1 MIRTD
6 LKTVELF
13 AGIGGFRI
21 AADAVGLKTLWANDI
36 SPKAAK
42 VYRSRFGSEELHEGD
57 IHEYIDDVPEHDVL
71 TAGFP
76 CQPFSSAGRK
86 QGFRD
91 PRGHAFGA
99 VVEILG
105 RHRPRFFVLE
115 NVKRLLSMES
125 GIHFATVLASLTKL
139 GYSVEWR
146 LLNAMQLGLA
156 QNRQRVLIIGVR
168 DSVPSLQL
176 PPILLAT
183 PNELADLGEREY
195 ANLIQPEFWRHM
207 DNGVKRYL
215 DWGIAKDSCFF
226 TANLDCFSDA
236 MPPVY
241 LHQVLQE
248 EVGMEFD
255 FTDNTLSR
263 IQDSGEI
270 NRFCQG
276 VQLRFNQG
284 GGARMGYTVFGTEG
298 VSPTLTGS
306 TSRHYERYEIKGR
319 YRRLTNI
326 EYARL
331 QGFPDT
337 HCNAVSTYDQ
347 YNLLGN
353 AVPPPLVKW
362 TFGKLFSPPQTLLP
376 LIASRQL
383 CLL

>member
-6 LKTVELF
+6 LTTVELF
-13 AGIGGFRI
+13 AGIGGFRL
-21 AADAVGLKTLWANDI
+21 AADAAGLKTLWANDV

-42 VYRSRFGSEELHEGD
+42 VYRSRFGGDELHEGD
-57 IHEYIDDVPEHDVL
+57 IRKYIEDVPKHDVL

-76 CQPFSSAGRK
+76 CQPFSSAGKK

-99 VVEILG
+99 VIEIL
-105 RHRPRFFVLE
+105 RSRLPRFFVLE

-125 GIHFATVLASLTKL
+125 GSHFSTVLASLTAL

-146 LLNAMQLGLA
+146 LLNAMHLGLA
-156 QNRQRVLIIGVR
+156 QNRQRVVIVGVQ
-168 DSVPSLQL
+168 DHIPSLQL
-176 PPILLAT
+176 PPIMLAAST
-183 PNELADLGEREY
+183 ELAGLGERRF
-195 ANLIQPEFWRHM
+195 ASLLQPEHWWQIA
-207 DNGVKRYL
+207 DGVKRYL
-215 DWGIAKDSCFF
+215 DWGVAKDGCFF
-226 TANLDCFSDA
+226 TATLDHLSDA
-236 MPPVY
+236 MSPVH

-248 EVGMEFD
+248 EVGPEFD
-255 FTDNTLSR
+255 FTENTLSR
-263 IQDSGEI
+263 LRESGEV
-270 NRFCQG
+270 NRFYQG
-276 VQLRFNQG
+276 VQILFNQG

-306 TSRHYERYEIKGR
+306 TSRHYERYEINGR

-337 HCNAVSTYDQ
+337 HCDAVSVYDQ
-347 YNLLGN
+347 YSLLGN
-353 AVPPPLVKW
+353 AVPPPLAAW
-362 TFGKLFSPPQTLLP
+362 TFGRLFSAQQALLP
-376 LIASRQL
+376 LATSRQL

>member
-1 MIRTD
+1 MTGID
-6 LKTVELF
+6 LTTVELF

-21 AADAVGLKTLWANDI
+21 AADAAGLKTIWANDI
-36 SPKAAK
+36 SPKAAN
-42 VYRSRFGSEELHEGD
+42 VYRSRFGDCELHSGD
-57 IHEYIDDVPEHDVL
+57 IQKYIEDVPEHDVL

-99 VVEILG
+99 VVEIL
-105 RHRPRFFVLE
+105 RRRRPRFFVLE

-125 GIHFATVLASLTKL
+125 GSHFAAVLAALTAL

-168 DSVPSLQL
+168 DQVPLLHS
-176 PPILLAT
+176 PTILLAAPT
-183 PNELADLGEREY
+183 ELVGLGEKQY
-195 ANLIQPEFWRHM
+195 TNLQQPEYWCRVAH
-207 DNGVKRYL
+207 GVKRFL
-215 DWGIAKDSCFF
+215 EWGVAKAGCFF

-236 MPPVY
+236 LPPVY

-248 EVGMEFD
+248 ETGLEFD
-255 FTDNTLSR
+255 FTENTLSR
-263 IQDSGEI
+263 LQESGEI
-270 NRFCQG
+270 NRFYQG
-276 VQLRFNQG
+276 VQIRFNQG

-337 HCNAVSTYDQ
+337 HCDVVSVYDQ

-353 AVPPPLVKW
+353 AVPPPLVSW
-362 TFGKLFSPPQTLLP
+362 TFGKLFSSPQPLLTLT
-376 LIASRQL
+376 ASRQL